1 MGKAENLE
9 SCFSLEYSVKIENNL
24 QIFHY
29 FSHSYWYIFGPNSMF
44 VYTIGFSLD
53 CIILEGSIQLDFRL
67 TTSRYRKRMFK

>member
-1 MGKAENLE
+1 MGKAEHLE

-67 TTSRYRKRMFK
+67 TTSRYSKRMFK